1 MVFNFRL
8 LFNNKSS
15 QISPFK
21 YDFLSIMEK
30 IAGCSCE
37 NQVKSKLFPLDKSV
51 FGGFASSGIL
61 AKWSRIVF
69 LRRISSILMEIR
81 E

>member
-1 MVFNFRL
+1 
-8 LFNNKSS
+8 
-15 QISPFK
+15 
-21 YDFLSIMEK
+21 MEK